1 MTLYLM
7 QFFGGK
13 RRQSQTNNG
22 WCLLTDPM
30 AAVNIH
36 SPNAFL
42 QPLSSVHSKYIDQ
55 ADGWSFPR
63 LLLLF
68 LFAYWSPFFLQST
81 QSITANPQM
90 LPFTQLSWRGSRM
103 CHRLSMPC
111 PYRNE
116 QQFSSSLYIS
126 MDHGGHVDFTRR
138 RQYLLALIHHQWE
151 RLPLVTINQTVKCSS
166 TTWTNASISV
176 SNRPRL
182 LITYFND
189 NFI

>member
-68 LFAYWSPFFLQST
+68 FLLIEAPFFCKVHS
-81 QSITANPQM
+81 
-90 LPFTQLSWRGSRM
+90 
-103 CHRLSMPC
+103 
-111 PYRNE
+111 
-116 QQFSSSLYIS
+116 
-126 MDHGGHVDFTRR
+126 
-138 RQYLLALIHHQWE
+138 
-151 RLPLVTINQTVKCSS
+151 
-166 TTWTNASISV
+166 
-176 SNRPRL
+176 RL
-182 LITYFND
+182 LPTHRCFHSHSCLEEGPECATGWACLVPIEMNSNSPPVYIYQWTTVAMLILLGVGNIYSPW
-189 NFI
+189 FIINEKGCR